1 MSGSERT
8 RANLLDSIGRPQS
21 LERIFTSSQLP
32 SPARYAIQ
40 PECNDV
46 ANDQQDDKDKDAD
59 AEEAPKAASGKIV
72 TCRLC
77 KGNHMTFKCP
87 FKDQLAALDQVEGEN
102 DPAAAGSSTSK
113 APGTGK
119 YVPP

>member
-1 MSGSERT
+1 VNSRDLADE
-8 RANLLDSIGRPQS
+8 
-21 LERIFTSSQLP
+21 
-32 SPARYAIQ
+32 
-40 PECNDV
+40 
-46 ANDQQDDKDKDAD
+46 QQDDKDKDVD